1 MPHCICGQLIILLQ
15 YFSYFHVS
23 EVCLYVILINT
34 LAFNRAVRDESPW
47 SHPICILQG
56 DPTCNDISY

>member
-1 MPHCICGQLIILLQ
+1 MWTTNNTVTILQL
-15 YFSYFHVS
+15 FHVS